1 MDTKGI
7 VESIKAGVSG
17 IHIQGQD
24 FARMDEEIETIA
36 TQLQFKVKEWNQGY
50 GWVDFKTKR
59 ALKPEQDVSLYNDLK
74 TIADADPICK
84 IYVIRNAFSALTN
97 DYKAIARLQQEI
109 LRINRYFKKQA
120 AIILI
125 SKESIIFPEIADL
138 IVPYRC
144 LPLASCQIEEIFDS
158 LLHKH
163 SIHIST
169 KVKNSLVSIFSGME
183 REIVF
188 RIFETLKK
196 NYSDSFDQRAV
207 DEALALKKKALS
219 QSGLLELVDS
229 KVHIDQIGGL
239 ERLKSWLRNKKLII
253 DNLAHA
259 QRRGISAPKGVLLTG
274 MPGCGKS
281 MSAKAAASLFN
292 VPLFRLDIGSLMG
305 RFVGE
310 SEANM
315 KAALKVAEQASPCI
329 LWIDELEKAFAGV
342 NGSGGSTEITTRLFG
357 YFLTWMQEKPSA
369 VFVMATA
376 NDITNIPPE
385 LLRRGRFDEIF
396 YIDLPSKCERRH
408 IFDVKIK
415 MLKNAQSKIDL
426 SELAGSTEG
435 FSGADIECVLNDA
448 LEDLFRNNKTA
459 LTQDILKRHID
470 IIKPISVILK
480 DKIASYQE
488 LFKKFNLKS
497 ASLTE
502 EDIES
507 INATSDS
514 QDSSERENAASNEF
528 ISPEMLAKLAKDKNT
543 GVRLA
548 AIKNPRCPIEALKEI
563 VTAYKPFDFKK
574 SGSWTDTQFEKEEF
588 YQALEHPN
596 MTGDLILNLYAKK
609 MINNEKLF
617 SLSHKLSSEEIK
629 NTFNI
634 AKVKLSR
641 AIASA
646 TVQNICCLPD
656 EIVNRDDILIEI
668 DNEDGHTQ
676 RVTSTVDG
684 LVAKICVNIGQTIYA
699 GQEIA
704 QLLVPKNK
712 GL

>member
-1 MDTKGI
+1 
-7 VESIKAGVSG
+7 
-17 IHIQGQD
+17 
-24 FARMDEEIETIA
+24 
-36 TQLQFKVKEWNQGY
+36 
-50 GWVDFKTKR
+50 
-59 ALKPEQDVSLYNDLK
+59 
-74 TIADADPICK
+74 
-84 IYVIRNAFSALTN
+84 
-97 DYKAIARLQQEI
+97 
-109 LRINRYFKKQA
+109 
-120 AIILI
+120 
-125 SKESIIFPEIADL
+125 
-138 IVPYRC
+138 
-144 LPLASCQIEEIFDS
+144 
-158 LLHKH
+158 
-163 SIHIST
+163 
-169 KVKNSLVSIFSGME
+169 
-183 REIVF
+183 
-188 RIFETLKK
+188 
-196 NYSDSFDQRAV
+196 
-207 DEALALKKKALS
+207 
-219 QSGLLELVDS
+219 
-229 KVHIDQIGGL
+229 
-239 ERLKSWLRNKKLII
+239 
-253 DNLAHA
+253 
-259 QRRGISAPKGVLLTG
+259 